1 MADARRFSLNPR
13 GMLLAI
19 ILIVLAVAGTLYSF
33 FGPV

>member
-1 MADARRFSLNPR
+1 MADARRFSLKPS

-19 ILIVLAVAGTLYSF
+19 VLVVLAVAGTIYSF